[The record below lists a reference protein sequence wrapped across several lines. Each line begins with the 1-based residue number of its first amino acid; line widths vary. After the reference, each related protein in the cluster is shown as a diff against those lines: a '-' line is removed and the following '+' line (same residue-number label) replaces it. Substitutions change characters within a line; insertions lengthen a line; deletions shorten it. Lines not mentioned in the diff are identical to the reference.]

1 MTQETKIGL
10 LVALGVILLISI
22 LVSDHLSVAQQQQE
36 AALTDL
42 PRQGDSAAPVRSA
55 DAGSPRRAVEPE
67 APVPMPEE
75 LGGAETVSVD
85 RDERT
90 RSLPPVWRTTT
101 RRTSPPT
108 FDGESQLSEP
118 LNEREP
124 SVVSRRS
131 PTGERLPVIG
141 ERSPTPA
148 APEQVVHYVDDG
160 ESLYDIAEEYYGD
173 GNYWKRIH
181 EANRDVIPKPSL
193 LRPGVRLVIPNKA
206 GHIEARS
213 PAASTPPPASAEAY
227 REYRVKSGESL
238 SKLAARY
245 FGSIDDWRKLY
256 ELNEDRL
263 DDPDKL
269 AVGDVIRVPA
279 R

>member
-22 LVSDHLSVAQQQQE
+22 LVSDHLSVAQQQEE
-36 AALTDL
+36 AALTNL
-42 PRQGDSAAPVRSA
+42 PRQAESAAPVQSA
-55 DAGSPRRAVEPE
+55 DSSSPRRTVEPD

-75 LGGAETVSVD
+75 LGGAETASVD

-90 RSLPPVWRTTT
+90 RSLPPVWRTTS
-101 RRTSPPT
+101 RRMSPPT

-118 LNEREP
+118 VEEPEP
-124 SVVSRRS
+124 SAVSRR
-131 PTGERLPVIG
+131 PTTGERLPVMG
-141 ERSPTPA
+141 ESSPRST
-148 APEQVVHYVDDG
+148 APEQVVHYVDEG
-160 ESLYDIAEEYYGD
+160 ESLYDIAEKYYGD

-181 EANRDVIPKPSL
+181 EANRDVIRKPSL

-213 PAASTPPPASAEAY
+213 PSRSSSPPAPAY

-238 SKLAARY
+238 SKLAARH

-269 AVGDVIRVPA
+269 AAGEVIRVPA